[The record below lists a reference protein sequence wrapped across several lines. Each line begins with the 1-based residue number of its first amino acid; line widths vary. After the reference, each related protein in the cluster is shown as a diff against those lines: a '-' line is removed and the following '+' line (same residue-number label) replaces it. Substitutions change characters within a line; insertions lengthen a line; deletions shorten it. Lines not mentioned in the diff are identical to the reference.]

1 MPLQIHPQMGAVL
14 VCNFNPGFREPEMVK
29 RRPVI
34 VASPRLRR
42 RDGLCTVVPLSTTPP
57 NEEFSYHYRITF
69 TPPLPE
75 PYDAAM
81 HWVKADMLYTVG
93 FHRLFPLQR
102 GKTEI
107 GRRQYDNR
115 VIREPELTAI
125 RRCIL
130 HGLGMQFLT
139 GAL

>member
-1 MPLQIHPQMGAVL
+1 MALQIHPQAGAVL
-14 VCNFNPGFREPEMVK
+14 VCDFEPGFRAPEMVK

-34 VASPRLRR
+34 VVSPRLRR

-57 NEEFSYHYRITF
+57 DEELAYHHRIEF
-69 TPPLPE
+69 TPPLPA
-75 PYDAAM
+75 PYDAPA
-81 HWVKADMLYTVG
+81 HWVKADMIYTVG
-93 FHRLFPLQR
+93 FHRLYPLRR

-115 VIREPELTAI
+115 VIAAAELAAI

-130 HGLGMQFLT
+130 HALGMQALT
-139 GAL
+139 EGR

>member
-1 MPLQIHPQMGAVL
+1 MPLQIHPQVGAVL
-14 VCNFNPGFREPEMVK
+14 VCDFDPGFREPEMVK

-34 VASPRLRR
+34 VVSPRLRR

-57 NEEFSYHYRITF
+57 NEEFPYHYRISF
-69 TPPLPE
+69 TPLLPK

-93 FHRLFPLQR
+93 FHRLFPLRR
-102 GKTEI
+102 GRDEI

-115 VIREPELTAI
+115 VIGGQELTAI

-130 HGLGMQFLT
+130 YGLGMQSLT
-139 GAL
+139 VAL